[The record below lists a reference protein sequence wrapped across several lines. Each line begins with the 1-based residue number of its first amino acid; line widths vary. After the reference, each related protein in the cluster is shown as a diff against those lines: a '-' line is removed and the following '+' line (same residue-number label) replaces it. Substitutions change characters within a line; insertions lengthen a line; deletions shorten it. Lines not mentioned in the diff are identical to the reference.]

1 LSSLYKS
8 GSVKLGTPLEIIND
22 ALPEMGCPKN
32 AAAEEVSQGSGIPE
46 EVSGILKEAREKA
59 AGIINQAEENS
70 KKAYEEARQQGYKK
84 GYEEGEQKGLAEGF
98 EKGRQQ
104 GLATAE
110 RMIEEAIDVKK
121 RALET
126 KERLVKEAEAEII
139 QIVLAIARKVLGEQI
154 KTDREAVLGAVR
166 KALEKCTFS
175 GRVTMKVSPDDYDVI
190 ELSKKRLL
198 AEIDGITQ
206 LDIEVEEGLS
216 QGSCVLETESGFIDS
231 SVEVQ
236 LSRIENTFRELLNHE

>member
-1 LSSLYKS
+1 MSNLYKS
-8 GSVKLGTPLEIIND
+8 GLVILGTPLEIKND
-22 ALPEMGCPKN
+22 ALPEMGFPN
-32 AAAEEVSQGSGIPE
+32 NNAAEEVSQGSGIPE
-46 EVSGILKEAREKA
+46 EVSGILEEAREKA
-59 AGIINQAEENS
+59 ANIINQAEENC

-84 GYEEGEQKGLAEGF
+84 GYEEGEQNGFAEGF

-139 QIVLAIARKVLGEQI
+139 RIVLEVARKVLGEQI
-154 KTDREAVLGAVR
+154 KTDREAVLGVVR

-175 GRVTMKVSPDDYDVI
+175 GRVAMKVSPDDYDVI

-236 LSRIENTFRELLNHE
+236 LGRIENTFKELLNHE